1 MDKYALLVL
10 MLAPGF
16 IASYIAQMCTNFPD
30 RKSEFGHVARYFSY
44 SFFSLGVAAIMLF
57 AVYWLAGEM
66 APGTRLEDAALTLCT
81 LGGMA
86 IALPVSVL
94 SAVLVGTAWSIWLK
108 PCTLRFISGHLLP
121 GDKCSYLE
129 NTMREDLFLD
139 GWHFVSLERDG
150 KEIAVGFVEAISS
163 IDSALNELSI
173 TECQDYKEWLEAIR
187 QQGDEAKYRKR
198 CYLDTTNNI
207 IIREYDYPD
216 SWNE

>member
-1 MDKYALLVL
+1 MDEYALLVL

-57 AVYWLAGEM
+57 AAYWLAGEITL
-66 APGTRLEDAALTLCT
+66 GTRLEDAALMLCT

-86 IALPVSVL
+86 ITLLVSVL

-173 TECQDYKEWLEAIR
+173 TECQDYKEWLDAIR
-187 QQGDEAKYRKR
+187 QQGEDVKYR
-198 CYLDTTNNI
+198 
-207 IIREYDYPD
+207 
-216 SWNE
+216 